1 MIQASD
7 VWQIAAAVIAAFG
20 GSTLILLVGS
30 SWLGKVWASRILE
43 KDRAHF
49 QKELDELQRKADR
62 ELVDVQKQLDVL
74 KNTELRVHSDKLII
88 YRAAIDIIAAMLLT
102 LTKYGENRLAREE
115 GRTELDT
122 FEKARLQ
129 LYGYLGMLAPQDVMD
144 AQDLLMDYLLEVI
157 HGESASDWVRMRG
170 LALDLINAI
179 RRDIG
184 IDKSPI
190 EYRGTR

>member
-1 MIQASD
+1 MIATTD
-7 VWQIAAAVIAAFG
+7 VWNIAAAIIAAFG
-20 GSTLILLVGS
+20 GSTLILLAAS

-49 QKELDELQRKADR
+49 QKELDDLQRKADR
-62 ELVDVQKQLDVL
+62 DLVDFQKQLDVL
-74 KNTELRVHSDKLII
+74 KSTEVRVHSDKLMI
-88 YRAAIDIIAAMLLT
+88 YRVAIDIVAAMLLT
-102 LTKYGENRLAREE
+102 LKKYEEKRLAVVE
-115 GRTELDT
+115 GVTELDA
-122 FEKARLQ
+122 FEKSRLQ

-144 AQDLLMDYLLEVI
+144 SQDLLMDYLLEVI
-157 HGESASDWVRMRG
+157 HGESPSDWVRMRG
-170 LALDLINAI
+170 LALNLINAI